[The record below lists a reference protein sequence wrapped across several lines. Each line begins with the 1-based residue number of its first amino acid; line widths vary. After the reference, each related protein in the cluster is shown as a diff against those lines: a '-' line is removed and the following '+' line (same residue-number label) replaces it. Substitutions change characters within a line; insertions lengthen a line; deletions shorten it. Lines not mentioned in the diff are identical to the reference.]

1 MHREMN
7 LLSEVCNMS
16 NLNRRMDQA
25 SELRRLFNKAQQ
37 TTNIEGQK
45 NNQQVTEKR
54 NIHVLNLPSRKEA
67 HQQKQKMNYKIG
79 IPFIRLLLFMI
90 IIGIII
96 AVSFIY

>member
-16 NLNRRMDQA
+16 NLNRGVDQA
-25 SELRRLFNKAQQ
+25 SELRRLFQKAQQ

-45 NNQQVTEKR
+45 NNHQVIEKR
-54 NIHVLNLPSRKEA
+54 NIHVLNLPSRKEV
-67 HQQKQKMNYKIG
+67 HQQKQKMNFKIG
-79 IPFIRLLLFMI
+79 RPFIRFLLFMV

-96 AVSFIY
+96 TASLIY